1 MKRTDIVSVRRL
13 FSGAALFRPVPSK
26 RGFVWDLPQ
35 VAQLVVDL
43 EMNARA
49 ALSEIDEEDE
59 EENEASDGEHFYL
72 GPVILGRGDHGAW
85 ILHDGQQRL
94 AVISLFLAFARDR
107 IGEAAD
113 SQKIDRM
120 LIRRSIATSP
130 EPRLRLA
137 PEDHAWYAH
146 FILPH
151 GATNRLPST
160 APLGSPKPL
169 LMAARFMEQNFRNYS
184 QSELAHLVDF
194 VARNTAVSRT
204 MAEDELRAWI
214 PAPIQHPHPHP
225 HASDRIDQT
234 EWRVAAE

>member
-1 MKRTDIVSVRRL
+1 MKRADIVSVRRL

-43 EMNARA
+43 ELNARA
-49 ALSEIDEEDE
+49 ALNQVEEDDEEEDE
-59 EENEASDGEHFYL
+59 DTNGQRFYL

-107 IGEAAD
+107 IGEADD

-120 LIRRSIATSP
+120 LIRRSIGSPP

-184 QSELAHLVDF
+184 QSDLAHLVSF

-214 PAPIQHPHPHP
+214 PAQHPHPHG
-225 HASDRIDQT
+225 HAADQG
-234 EWRVAAE
+234 EWRMAAE